1 MYPALIFYEYIITFG
16 QEVELFWR
24 GKLTGAQEVE
34 LFWRGKLTG
43 AVILFMANRYFS
55 LGYWVYVT
63 AVQFLPSENYS
74 PSVRVPSEAIQHSTG
89 RLLTENPQTCVH

>member
-16 QEVELFWR
+16 
-24 GKLTGAQEVE
+24 QEVE